1 MDPNLFHL
9 DYERTFEV
17 LSTIVVLSLLI
28 ERCLSILFESRPF
41 IKRTEKSQGIRELIS
56 FIVCA
61 GVCFYWKFDSISI
74 LIVASEKMTIPG
86 MLITGGIIAGG
97 SKGSIKLFQDVLGF
111 MSSAERERRA
121 IKEKM
126 LVTKIQSL

>member
-28 ERCLSILFESRPF
+28 ERTLSILFESRPF
-41 IKRTEKSQGIRELIS
+41 IKRTEKTQGVREVIS
-56 FIVCA
+56 FVMCVAVCI
-61 GVCFYWKFDSISI
+61 YWKFDAISI

-86 MLITGGIIAGG
+86 MIITGGIVAGG
-97 SKGSIKLFQDVLGF
+97 SKGSVKLFKDVLGF
-111 MSSAERERRA
+111 MSSAERERQA
-121 IKEKM
+121 VKEVK
-126 LVTKIQSL
+126 LKSLNQ